1 MKKIAKTPGCPSC
14 LQGVIAIRASKIL
27 LACAKK
33 YCHSSGSSFSQIYW
47 GNLKRKWQHPKVN
60 LAFGFLMPLSSCAQV
75 GTTYLSLV
83 SVWMIH
89 SLVVPTFERQN
100 FLQWRMK
107 DGVAEVETCL
117 FFKKNMMRNPT
128 DAWSRRFYSPRPHT
142 SVKFVEKIR
151 WLAISIRKDLNR
163 IEQPQSSLSWFLV
176 GIREMVN
183 SQL

>member
-1 MKKIAKTPGCPSC
+1 

-47 GNLKRKWQHPKVN
+47 GNLKQKRQHPKVN

-128 DAWSRRFYSPRPHT
+128 NAWSRRFYSPRPHT

-163 IEQPQSSLSWFLV
+163 IERPQSSLSWFLV